1 VQNLLYEAD
10 RRMPV
15 EWAGAGEATFPVR
28 LRILTEDRPGILAG
42 VTGVISESGAN
53 IRTFESGGQ
62 DMRAR
67 IEVALD
73 VHDRKQLERILTGVK
88 RIPGVF
94 DIERVYNV

>member
-1 VQNLLYEAD
+1 MGGRRRKLLFRFACGFS
-10 RRMPV
+10 PKI
-15 EWAGAGEATFPVR
+15 A
-28 LRILTEDRPGILAG
+28 PGCSPALPR
-42 VTGVISESGAN
+42 VISDTGAN

-62 DMRAR
+62 DLRAR

-73 VHDRKQLERILTGVK
+73 VQDRKQLERILSGVK

>member
-1 VQNLLYEAD
+1 MG
-10 RRMPV
+10 RRNQGYLPS
-15 EWAGAGEATFPVR
+15 EVR
-28 LRILTEDRPGILAG
+28 IFSEDRPGILAG
-42 VTGVISESGAN
+42 ITAVISDTGAN

-62 DMRAR
+62 DLRAR

-73 VHDRKQLERILTGVK
+73 VHDRKQLERILSGVK